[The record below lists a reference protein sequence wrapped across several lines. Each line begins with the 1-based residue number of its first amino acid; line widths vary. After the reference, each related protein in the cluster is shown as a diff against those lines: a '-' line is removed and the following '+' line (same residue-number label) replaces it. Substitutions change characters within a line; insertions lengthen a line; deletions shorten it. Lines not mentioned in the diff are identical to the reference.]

1 MMSASRI
8 AAEIQ
13 ALIAQHADHA
23 AIRRKLVGY
32 RDAGLSQAETLTVL
46 ESLRAAATDEA
57 TDDRILE
64 VMDLVE
70 GFCSP
75 ETTVWEDRSSTPDA
89 I

>member
-1 MMSASRI
+1 MMNVSRI

-13 ALIAQHADHA
+13 ALIATHADFA
-23 AIRRKLVGY
+23 SIRDKLVGY
-32 RDAGLSQAETLTVL
+32 RDAGLSQAETLTAL
-46 ESLRAAATDEA
+46 ESLRVAATDEA
-57 TDDRILE
+57 TEDRILE

-75 ETTVWEDRSSTPDA
+75 ETTVWEDRGGTPDA